1 MLHVQDLMRTIHSM
15 LPLERIIW
23 ANREMPTGKA
33 FCWEATSQCAFNFAS
48 SDRLIALLKHVKAE
62 WFYPGEKEEEG
73 RIRYGIRPDYLND
86 VIEGVVC
93 WMLPRAGP
101 SVQNVEHWQ
110 KHILFHD
117 FKMTAQEIKQLVRAA
132 VIVTLFRWQW
142 ITCWI
147 EVNKSVRDDARDAL

>member
-1 MLHVQDLMRTIHSM
+1 M
-15 LPLERIIW
+15 
-23 ANREMPTGKA
+23 
-33 FCWEATSQCAFNFAS
+33 
-48 SDRLIALLKHVKAE
+48 
-62 WFYPGEKEEEG
+62 
-73 RIRYGIRPDYLND
+73 
-86 VIEGVVC
+86 IEGVVC

-110 KHILFHD
+110 KHILFYD

-147 EVNKSVRDDARDAL
+147 EVSKSVRDDARDAL